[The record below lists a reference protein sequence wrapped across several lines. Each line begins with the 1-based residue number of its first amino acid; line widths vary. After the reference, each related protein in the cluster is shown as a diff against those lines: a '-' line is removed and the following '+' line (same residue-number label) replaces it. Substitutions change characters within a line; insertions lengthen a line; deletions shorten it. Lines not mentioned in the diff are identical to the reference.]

1 MALTELAKIYMKTD
15 SARIPELDQRFK
27 ELLEE
32 DERLQEDYEE
42 FKKVISALQ

>member
-1 MALTELAKIYMKTD
+1 MKTD
-15 SARIPELDQRFK
+15 STRIPELEQRFK

-42 FKKVISALQ
+42 FRKVISGLQ